1 MLCMTK
7 VNFMNVNVSEVKE
20 NAEAAIE
27 YFDSFFCY
35 FFLTEG

>member
-1 MLCMTK
+1 MYDK

-27 YFDSFFCY
+27 HFDSFFLL
-35 FFLTEG
+35 FLTEG